1 MPGAA
6 ARPSRHWPAQ
16 TCSRNGP
23 GTDLTPDYVPGL
35 ILCDLYSGKYTFV
48 QLRNK
53 RSIVLHIDEL
63 NLRAIAVTN
72 KPLQVFRSDNG
83 SEFANHGVE
92 SYLRSAGIDVHR
104 STPYLS
110 WENSKAERG
119 FGVLKPKAR
128 ACALR
133 AGHPPSYWCYCLV
146 YAALI
151 HALIPTRWAIRGAD
165 GSFRV
170 CFKTDEGA
178 QLVSPSE
185 FESGFLVE

>member
-48 QLRNK
+48 PLRNK

-92 SYLRSAGIDVHR
+92 SYLRSAGIDIHR

-128 ACALR
+128 AYADPGCKV
-133 AGHPPSYWCYCLV
+133 GTNPSTTLV
-146 YAALI
+146 L
-151 HALIPTRWAIRGAD
+151 
-165 GSFRV
+165 S
-170 CFKTDEGA
+170 
-178 QLVSPSE
+178 
-185 FESGFLVE
+185 